1 MDFEPLSQ
9 EDAEIRLIRYRHWDP
24 EWPTFDFDM
33 GVASLNTLASYRAI
47 SYTWG
52 SSGKPITTPFEIIV
66 NGRSVP
72 VSSNLHYALMQVC
85 NTRSR
90 NKWLWVDALCI
101 NFDDLNE
108 RNWQVANMHRIF
120 ASADF
125 VYFSIGPAD
134 DDSDR
139 LFDFLVPWGKEAAAA
154 DMYPGEGALDHAPLE
169 PYSTTKTGK
178 FIRLLTK
185 TTDIYDKGL
194 HDAIAALARRPHW
207 NRCWIMQELMLAKGG
222 ILLCGQKVM
231 RLHHFHAIMLA
242 LTRVAE
248 WRGGQPRLGDGYTFS
263 PSAAN
268 ESMLGIDAHIR
279 GPRPDATLHFFLTS
293 RARIYD
299 TVTWSGPFYESR
311 DPRDIIF
318 AFLGV
323 ASDRDHLGIVIDYS
337 IAIRDVYTA
346 ATLAMFQ
353 SDPRQPILELSSFPK
368 DIRYLPTWVP
378 DWSRIGRLGL
388 QNPLSQLGSFHV
400 FRTRKTIPEIT
411 IVDGNILQRR
421 GLACGIVKC
430 AFQFSA
436 FDSKDDSKEWQAAA
450 FSSALEHHRDE
461 CVRDML
467 SFIYLCA
474 FDAVGSEDRP
484 ETRLWRAITADTYR
498 KIEKLNGY
506 HDFNRKMLG
515 LEPLPR
521 GELLPVSVH
530 HIWEYGLSDSEETV
544 ARHPR
549 KFVAAAWE
557 RLVRMARNRTLFAT
571 EDGRIG
577 LGPYL
582 MQRGDVVTAL
592 VGSRVPAILRPE
604 DSVYRYLGEAYV
616 EGIMYGELGLDESEH
631 QDQAFDIV

>member
-1 MDFEPLSQ
+1 MS
-9 EDAEIRLIRYRHWDP
+9 
-24 EWPTFDFDM
+24 
-33 GVASLNTLASYRAI
+33 VASLNTRASYRAI

-52 SSGKPITTPFEIIV
+52 SSNRPITTPFEITV
-66 NGRSVP
+66 NGRRVP

-90 NKWLWVDALCI
+90 NKWLWVDALCV

-120 ASADF
+120 AGADS
-125 VYFSIGPAD
+125 VYFCIGPAD

-139 LFDFLVPWGKEAAAA
+139 LFDFFVPWGKEAAAA
-154 DMYPGEGALDHAPLE
+154 DMYPGEGALDNAPPE
-169 PYSTTKTGK
+169 PYSTTMTGK
-178 FIRLLTK
+178 FIRLITK
-185 TTDIYDKGL
+185 TKDIYDKGL

-207 NRCWIMQELMLAKGG
+207 NRCWIMQELVLAKGG
-222 ILLCGQKVM
+222 ILLCGQKIM

-242 LTRVAE
+242 LTRVAD
-248 WRGGQPRLGDGYTFS
+248 WRGGQPRLGDGYTFT

-268 ESMLGIDAHIR
+268 EGLLGIDARVR
-279 GPRPDATLHFFLTS
+279 GPRPDATLRYFLTS

-299 TVTWSGPFYESR
+299 TVAWPGPFYQSR

-318 AFLGV
+318 AFLGI
-323 ASDRDHLGIVIDYS
+323 ASDRDHLGIVVDYS

-353 SDPRQPILELSSFPK
+353 SEPRQPILELSSFPK

-388 QNPLSQLGSFHV
+388 QDPLSQLGSFHV
-400 FRTRKTIPEIT
+400 FRAPETIPEIT
-411 IVDGNILQRR
+411 IMDGHILQRR
-421 GLACGIVKC
+421 GSACGIVKC

-436 FDSKDDSKEWQAAA
+436 SVSKGDDKEWQAVA
-450 FSSALEHHRDE
+450 FSSALEHYRDE
-461 CVRDML
+461 CVREML

-498 KIEKLNGY
+498 EIEKLNGY
-506 HDFNRKMLG
+506 HEFNRKMLG

-530 HIWEYGLSDSEETV
+530 HIWEYGLKDTEEAV

-557 RLVRMARNRTLFAT
+557 RVARMARNRTLFAT
-571 EDGRIG
+571 EEGRIG

-582 MQRGDVVTAL
+582 MRRGDVVTAL
-592 VGSRVPAILRPE
+592 VGSRVPIILRPE

-616 EGIMYGELGLDESEH
+616 EGIMYGELGLNESEH